1 MNAFDMS
8 MRDQLRQAGLSEGEI
23 KAWHGAAPRGTS
35 DLSGDRGA
43 YSAYWEGTQALL
55 ARLPKKPKRNGAE
68 AAAAAALLEAG
79 RRHRDIFLKA
89 HAVAIYDLLEGIGK
103 GVNPG
108 PTFEEGFAVQAVLD
122 AVERSVETHDW
133 AKPETA

>member
-1 MNAFDMS
+1 MV
-8 MRDQLRQAGLSEGEI
+8 SETRI
-23 KAWHGAAPRGTS
+23 TVAI
-35 DLSGDRGA
+35 LSGNPLIGRVL
-43 YSAYWEGTQALL
+43 ELL
-55 ARLPKKPKRNGAE
+55 LGSVGYEVRLLQE
-68 AAAAAALLEAG
+68 T
-79 RRHRDIFLKA
+79 KA
-89 HAVAIYDLLEGIGK
+89 SEVKDLLEGIGK